1 MRPLGQRQP
10 TSFPLVF
17 TCLWGSKLPN
27 RYLFLDPVC
36 TTLYFCPEWR
46 ALIFCEINTDYC
58 QYLRILPICYQV
70 HPASCLLLL
79 VLLLVLLVLLVFVL
93 LLLLFLFLVQSIAK
107 VICSCHPTVSSYLS
121 LALYSFCA
129 YTVAIWS
136 TFLVPLSDCLPVL
149 LYLLG
154 WFSVL

>member
-36 TTLYFCPEWR
+36 TTLYFC
-46 ALIFCEINTDYC
+46 
-58 QYLRILPICYQV
+58 LRILPICYQV